1 MAESELP
8 EAGWGLP
15 GSLRALYLGLFA
27 VLMLSGSGLVCWY
40 QLYRRDND
48 GPVETFIAA
57 AEGIGLMSLASA
69 GLSASLIELGR
80 STMVVAHYLDQW
92 LKKRQ
97 EERLAR
103 AVAAA
108 VDAAVAEAVA
118 AAVAEAR
125 AEAESQGLE
134 QGREQGLEQGLEQ
147 GREQGLEQG
156 RGQGIAQANS
166 RWEEWN
172 GRRLAAEAAGRPFDE
187 PPPSL
192 HPNGHEG

>member
-8 EAGWGLP
+8 DAGWGLP

-27 VLMLSGSGLVCWY
+27 GLMLSGSALVCWY
-40 QLYRRDND
+40 QLYRRPSD

-80 STMVVAHYLDQW
+80 SLMVVAHYLDQW

-108 VDAAVAEAVA
+108 VAE
-118 AAVAEAR
+118 AVAEAR
-125 AEAESQGLE
+125 AEAESQGRE
-134 QGREQGLEQGLEQ
+134 GGYAEGRAEGHATARAETQQM
-147 GREQGLEQG
+147 
-156 RGQGIAQANS
+156 
-166 RWEEWN
+166 WEEWN
-172 GRRLAAEAAGRPFDE
+172 GRRLAAEASGQPFDE

-192 HPNGHEG
+192 HPNGREG

>member
-1 MAESELP
+1 M
-8 EAGWGLP
+8 
-15 GSLRALYLGLFA
+15 
-27 VLMLSGSGLVCWY
+27 LMLAGSSLLCWY
-40 QLYRRDND
+40 ELFRRPHD

-57 AEGIGLMSLASA
+57 AQGIGMMSLASA

-80 STMVVAHYLDQW
+80 SLMVVAHYLDQW

-108 VDAAVAEAVA
+108 
-118 AAVAEAR
+118 R

-134 QGREQGLEQGLEQ
+134 RGLEQGLEQ
-147 GREQGLEQG
+147 GLAI
-156 RGQGIAQANS
+156 GQVETQ
-166 RWEEWN
+166 RLWEEWN
-172 GRRLAAEAAGRPFDE
+172 SRRLAAEAAGLPFDE

-192 HPNGHEG
+192 HHNGHEG

>member
-1 MAESELP
+1 
-8 EAGWGLP
+8 
-15 GSLRALYLGLFA
+15 
-27 VLMLSGSGLVCWY
+27 MLSGSGLVCWY
-40 QLYRRDND
+40 QLYRRNND

-80 STMVVAHYLDQW
+80 SLMVVAHYLDQW

-103 AVAAA
+103 AVA
-108 VDAAVAEAVA
+108 
-118 AAVAEAR
+118 EAR
-125 AEAESQGLE
+125 YAA
-134 QGREQGLEQGLEQ
+134 
-147 GREQGLEQG
+147 
-156 RGQGIAQANS
+156 RGETQ
-166 RWEEWN
+166 RLWEEWN

>member
-1 MAESELP
+1 MGRDEESILSIP
-8 EAGWGLP
+8 E
-15 GSLRALYLGLFA
+15 SLRALYLGLFA
-27 VLMLSGSGLVCWY
+27 GLMLGGSSLLCWY
-40 QLYRRDND
+40 ELFRRPHD

-57 AEGIGLMSLASA
+57 AQGIGMMSLASA

-80 STMVVAHYLDQW
+80 SIMVVAHYLDQW

-108 VDAAVAEAVA
+108 
-118 AAVAEAR
+118 R

-134 QGREQGLEQGLEQ
+134 QGREQGLEQGREQ
-147 GREQGLEQG
+147 GREQGFAE
-156 RGQGIAQANS
+156 ANS
-166 RWEEWN
+166 LWEEWN
-172 GRRLAAEAAGRPFDE
+172 NRRLAAEAAGQPFTE

-192 HPNGHEG
+192 HPNGRENQ

>member
-1 MAESELP
+1 
-8 EAGWGLP
+8 
-15 GSLRALYLGLFA
+15 
-27 VLMLSGSGLVCWY
+27 MLSGSGLVCWY

-80 STMVVAHYLDQW
+80 SIMVVAHYLDQW

-103 AVAAA
+103 AVA
-108 VDAAVAEAVA
+108 V
-118 AAVAEAR
+118 AVAEAR
-125 AEAESQGLE
+125 AEASDAARAENQR
-134 QGREQGLEQGLEQ
+134 Q
-147 GREQGLEQG
+147 
-156 RGQGIAQANS
+156 
-166 RWEEWN
+166 WEEWN
-172 GRRLAAEAAGRPFDE
+172 GRRLAAEAAGLPFDE

-192 HPNGHEG
+192 HHNGHEG

>member
-1 MAESELP
+1 MPESELP

-40 QLYRRDND
+40 QLYRRAND

-80 STMVVAHYLDQW
+80 SLMVVAHYLDQW

-108 VDAAVAEAVA
+108 VDKAVA

-125 AEAESQGLE
+125 AEAES

-147 GREQGLEQG
+147 GREQGREQG
-156 RGQGIAQANS
+156 VEQGLARGQVENQ
-166 RWEEWN
+166 RLWEEWN
-172 GRRLAAEAAGRPFDE
+172 GRRLAAEAAGLPFDE

>member
-1 MAESELP
+1 
-8 EAGWGLP
+8 
-15 GSLRALYLGLFA
+15 
-27 VLMLSGSGLVCWY
+27 MLSGSGLVCWY
-40 QLYRRDND
+40 QLYRRSSD

-80 STMVVAHYLDQW
+80 SLMVVAHYLDQW

-103 AVAAA
+103 ASAA
-108 VDAAVAEAVA
+108 
-118 AAVAEAR
+118 AR
-125 AEAESQGLE
+125 AETQ
-134 QGREQGLEQGLEQ
+134 QM
-147 GREQGLEQG
+147 
-156 RGQGIAQANS
+156 
-166 RWEEWN
+166 WEEWN
-172 GRRLAAEAAGRPFDE
+172 GRRLAAEAAGLPFDE

>member
-1 MAESELP
+1 MPESELP

-48 GPVETFIAA
+48 GAVETFIAA

-80 STMVVAHYLDQW
+80 SLMVVAHYLDQW

-108 VDAAVAEAVA
+108 VDAAVAEA
-118 AAVAEAR
+118 R
-125 AEAESQGLE
+125 AEAESQGREQGLE
-134 QGREQGLEQGLEQ
+134 QGREQGLEQ

-172 GRRLAAEAAGRPFDE
+172 GRRLAAEAAGQPFDE

-192 HPNGHEG
+192 HPNGREG